1 MTTVKALLISLLIVL
16 AGTGGLYA
24 TSNNDIERLVSNT
37 DGTYSVYIIAEEEVA
52 HDYFDEVFELR
63 NVSSVRGQT
72 NLEGVIFEDITDRIN
87 KLDHNDTIKLLDEI
101 DKLLIQYENKGV

>member
-72 NLEGVIFEDITDRIN
+72 NLEGVIFEDITDMPMFYVY
-87 KLDHNDTIKLLDEI
+87 DTEAKVFETKEYGALLEFLED
-101 DKLLIQYENKGV
+101 N